1 MNELKDLLI
10 SRMSDIK
17 LLMENKSAKVAQLM

>member
-17 LLMENKSAKVAQLM
+17 LLMENKSAKVTQLM